1 MIQLYGSPITRA
13 QRVIWMLEEQGL
25 PYELIPAV
33 VPTLQDPKPLLERAQ
48 LERLNPSGKVPILV
62 DGDLILSESFAINLY
77 LAMKYPS
84 ALTPES
90 PEEWGKV
97 QQWTAWVATE
107 IENDLTAV
115 GVVRRSGLL
124 ASMNPEQRERDGLL
138 LWGLRER
145 MKILDAR
152 VSEREWLVEDR
163 FTVADLNVAA
173 TLALARPTGVDFG
186 ALRNAESWLERC
198 LARPAARSAWGKV
211 MEDAKA
217 LGFIGDLDVPPS
229 AG

>member
-33 VPTLQDPKPLLERAQ
+33 VPTVQDSRPLLEREQ
-48 LERLNPSGKVPILV
+48 IERRNPSGKVPILV
-62 DGDLILSESFAINLY
+62 DGDLTLTESFAINLY

-84 ALTPES
+84 ALTPKS
-90 PEEWGKV
+90 PEEWGQV
-97 QQWTAWVATE
+97 QQWTAWIATE

-115 GVVRRSGLL
+115 IAVRRSGLL
-124 ASMNPEQRERDGLL
+124 ASMNKQQRENDALL
-138 LWGLRER
+138 MWGLRER
-145 MKILDAR
+145 LKILDAR
-152 VSEREWLVEDR
+152 VSERDWLIDDH

-173 TLALARPTGVDFG
+173 ALALARPAGIDFG
-186 ALRNAESWLERC
+186 SLVHAEQWLDRC
-198 LARPAARSAWGKV
+198 LARPAARMTWGKV

-217 LGFIGDLDVPPS
+217 LGFIGNLDVPD